1 MQDILPQSL
10 THLTVGHFYNY
21 SLDYLPQ
28 GILYLD
34 VGSGYNQPL
43 INLPN
48 TLQTLIIGHKYNET
62 LDMLPE
68 SVENLNI
75 IFYKNKINKL
85 PQNLKIITININSYK
100 YINDLIKLKPD
111 LVIKNF
117 M

>member
-1 MQDILPQSL
+1 M
-10 THLTVGHFYNY
+10 THLTLGYFYNY

-28 GILYLD
+28 GLLYLD
-34 VGSGYNQPL
+34 LGGGYNQPL

-48 TLQTLIIGHKYNET
+48 TLQTLIIGGENYNES

-85 PQNLKIITININSYK
+85 PQNLKIITINTNSYK

-111 LVIKNF
+111 IVIKNF